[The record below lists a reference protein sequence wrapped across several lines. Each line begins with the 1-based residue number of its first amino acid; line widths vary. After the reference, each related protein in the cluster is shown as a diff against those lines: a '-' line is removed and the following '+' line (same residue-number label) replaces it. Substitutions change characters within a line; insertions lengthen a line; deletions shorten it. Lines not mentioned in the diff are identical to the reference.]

1 MIISKTGKNSYNNE
15 LNIRVTMEIERL
27 KNQLGH
33 LQVVQIDQMVSG
45 TMWILFFFILFIF
58 L

>member
-1 MIISKTGKNSYNNE
+1 
-15 LNIRVTMEIERL
+15 MEIERL
-27 KNQLGH
+27 KNQLGR

-45 TMWILFFFILFIF
+45 TMWIVFFLILFIF